1 MRKHF
6 LTRSTTRIGQKPSQ
20 CDKIWLPR
28 QLSWTFNLD
37 GIREMYEDYE
47 ETSMWP
53 FLQSPSPG
61 YRVSFVRAE
70 KSSYKWGGQ
79 DEERIRALG
88 HSVFMLRNAGHW
100 LHTDNPSGLV
110 DILRPTFGKT

>member
-1 MRKHF
+1 M
-6 LTRSTTRIGQKPSQ
+6 L
-20 CDKIWLPR
+20 CR
-28 QLSWTFNLD
+28 QLNWTFDLN
-37 GIREMYEDYE
+37 GISEMYEDYE
-47 ETSMWP
+47 ETSLWP
-53 FLQSPSPG
+53 FLQNPSPG

-100 LHTDNPSGLV
+100 LHTDNPAGLV